1 MLRRKCASAFMRNKK
16 GRQERCIGRTEN
28 FVVEVS
34 KMEKVRDMKRE
45 ETLTGKFLEKDFPE
59 LLRLRHWLHQHPECA
74 MEEVE
79 TSRFIGDYLRKL
91 GISCRELVPS
101 GVIGQMMVDE
111 TLPWLA
117 IRAEIDGLPV
127 PEKTGLP
134 FASFYEGK
142 MHACGHD
149 AITAVVLCLAKVLSE
164 QKEKMKYNLRFLF
177 EPAEETGEG
186 AKHMIRHGALGEPRP
201 EGILVFHFGNQE
213 PRAMEIQKSIST
225 AVIGGLKIT
234 VHGKSSH
241 WSQMGEGV
249 DALYAASR
257 LVVAIR
263 EINERLTTEHPFVLG
278 FGMLQSGKGGNIV
291 ADEAQ
296 MTGSLRAFT
305 EKDFQCVLKKL
316 KQYMDEIHGETGA
329 DIQMEMTKKIPPI
342 INHPSLVEK
351 GTVIGRKIFCDQFY
365 LGTKPFLVGDNA
377 AYYMEQVPGI
387 RAVFLA
393 GREMG
398 ENYPIHNPRF
408 DIEEPVML
416 DALEFLYRFCTS
428 E

>member
-1 MLRRKCASAFMRNKK
+1 MTR
-16 GRQERCIGRTEN
+16 
-28 FVVEVS
+28 
-34 KMEKVRDMKRE
+34 
-45 ETLTGKFLEKDFPE
+45 KFLENFFPE
-59 LLRLRHWLHQHPECA
+59 LQQLRHWLHQHPECA
-74 MEEVE
+74 MEEAE
-79 TSRFIGDYLRKL
+79 TSGFIRDYLRKL
-91 GISCRELVPS
+91 GISCQEPEPS

-127 PEKTGLP
+127 MEKTGLP
-134 FASFYEGK
+134 FASLYEGK

-149 AITAVVLCLAKVLSE
+149 AITAVVLCLARVLSE
-164 QKEKMKYNLRFLF
+164 QKEKMKYNIRFLF

-186 AKHMIRHGALGEPRP
+186 AKHLIRNGALENPKP

-213 PRAMEIQKSIST
+213 SRAMEIQESIST
-225 AVIGGLKIT
+225 AVIGGLKIN
-234 VHGKSSH
+234 VCGKSSH
-241 WSQMGEGV
+241 WSLMGEGI

-263 EINERLTTEHPFVLG
+263 EINEMFPTEHPFVLG
-278 FGMLQSGKGGNIV
+278 FGLLQSGKGGNIV
-291 ADEAQ
+291 ADQAWL
-296 MTGSLRAFT
+296 TGSLRAFT
-305 EKDFQCVLKKL
+305 EEDFQRVLKEL
-316 KQYMDEIHGETGA
+316 KRCINEIHRETGA

-351 GTVIGRKIFCDQFY
+351 GTAIGRKIFGDQFY

-377 AYYMEQVPGI
+377 AYYMEQVPGM

-393 GREMG
+393 GRDTG

-408 DIEEPVML
+408 DIEESVML

-428 E
+428 DEACG